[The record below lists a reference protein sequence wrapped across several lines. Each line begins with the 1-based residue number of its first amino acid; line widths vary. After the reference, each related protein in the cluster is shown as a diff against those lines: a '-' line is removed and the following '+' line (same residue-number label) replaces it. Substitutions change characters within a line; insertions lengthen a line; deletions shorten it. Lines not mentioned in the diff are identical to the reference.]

1 MSVCCV
7 SLCCIFAADCLAE
20 FAEIVVEILL
30 MQLF

>member
-1 MSVCCV
+1 MSVCYV

-20 FAEIVVEILL
+20 FAEIVEILL